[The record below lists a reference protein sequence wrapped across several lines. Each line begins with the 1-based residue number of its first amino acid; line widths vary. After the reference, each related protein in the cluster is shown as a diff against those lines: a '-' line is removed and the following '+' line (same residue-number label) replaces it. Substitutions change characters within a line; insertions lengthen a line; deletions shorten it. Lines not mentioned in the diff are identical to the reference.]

1 MQREK
6 RWNPGCQ
13 FKVEDL
19 LAAVETIKEIQYQ
32 EEKMNVSDKENYITD
47 NRQYFIWGLLPAGT
61 STASQII

>member
-19 LAAVETIKEIQYQ
+19 LAVETVKQIQYQ
-32 EEKMNVSDKENYITD
+32 EEKMNVSDEENYVI
-47 NRQYFIWGLLPAGT
+47 AG
-61 STASQII
+61 SEIAPSWSPMRLKI

>member
-19 LAAVETIKEIQYQ
+19 LAVETVKQIQYQ
-32 EEKMNVSDKENYITD
+32 EEKMNVSDKENYIID
-47 NRQYFIWGLLPAGT
+47 NRQYFIWGLLPQKPRAFV
-61 STASQII
+61 SVP

>member
-13 FKVEDL
+13 FKVGDL
-19 LAAVETIKEIQYQ
+19 LAVETVKQIQYQ
-32 EEKMNVSDKENYITD
+32 EEKMNVSDKENYIID

-61 STASQII
+61 STVSQII